1 MGNLWF
7 GGHPRGPGSRYK
19 FVGQQNIK
27 ICKATHET
35 AQEMSIDRKE
45 TSSKD
50 RSLEYSN
57 ALRLGRQRF
66 KV

>member
-19 FVGQQNIK
+19 FVSQQNII
-27 ICKATHET
+27 ICKAICEP

-45 TSSKD
+45 KSSKD

-57 ALRLGRQRF
+57 A
-66 KV
+66 

>member
-19 FVGQQNIK
+19 FVSQQNII
-27 ICKATHET
+27 ICKAICET

-45 TSSKD
+45 KSSKD

-57 ALRLGRQRF
+57 A
-66 KV
+66 